1 MKKTRSFKF
10 GLIALVG
17 ILLASFQVQR
27 FASKTVQPLTTKG
40 AKPAVAGR
48 DYTALY
54 TIVSPG
60 NGKSTASVNPL
71 AIREDGS
78 AIISYVPPGA
88 TERLAVQSRLGI
100 QNGTSRTWFPIQKGS
115 KPRNAFEAVSSGKS
129 IFWDETPNTNLA
141 LDWRLF
147 SLAAGQH
154 VPTLIADS
162 FDLLKT
168 TNIPSPVG
176 EHMLATDGSNV
187 WWTMVYPSSKDPYGW
202 GYRIMV
208 RDIGARK
215 PLKIAVDKAKSPVA
229 IARGLIYARSKDV
242 DPNMA
247 SNRYEFRLL
256 KNGVDTLITAG
267 SLAKDEYLS
276 SSCASDTLLAWTV
289 GSVNS
294 QPLNP
299 NYVVPDGHLHV
310 IKLATKAQQVV
321 TLSDSA
327 TGMSLGCGT
336 NFVAWGDGT
345 GAGDGGQYVMNV
357 PSGKIWKVGSAPGLS
372 EVRVAGNYLAWTLPI
387 PSDGAA
393 PTRVVKWHG
402 V

>member
-1 MKKTRSFKF
+1 MNKTRSFRF
-10 GLIALVG
+10 GVITLVG
-17 ILLASFQVQR
+17 LLLASFQGQS
-27 FASKTVQPLTTKG
+27 FASKTVLPLTTKG

-78 AIISYVPPGA
+78 AIISYNPPGA
-88 TERLAVQSRLGI
+88 TENLATQSQLGI
-100 QNGTSRTWFPIQKGS
+100 QNGTSRTWFPIQRGS
-115 KPRNAFEAVSSGKS
+115 KPRYAFEAVSSGKS
-129 IFWDETPNTNLA
+129 IFWGETPNTNLA

-168 TNIPSPVG
+168 SNIPSPYG
-176 EHMLATDGSNV
+176 EHMLATDGLNV
-187 WWTMVYPSSKDPYGW
+187 WWTMVYPSSKNPNGW

-215 PLKIAVDKAKSPVA
+215 PLKIAVDKAKSPFA
-229 IARGLIYARSKDV
+229 IAAGLIYVRSKDV
-242 DPNMA
+242 DPSMSA
-247 SNRYEFRLL
+247 SRYEIRLL
-256 KNGVDTLITAG
+256 KNGVDTLVSSGPLTKG
-267 SLAKDEYLS
+267 QLMTSL
-276 SSCASDTLLAWTV
+276 CASDTLLAWGV
-289 GSVNS
+289 GSVS
-294 QPLNP
+294 TSAVMP
-299 NYVVPDGHLHV
+299 NDKPYGHLHV
-310 IKLATKAQQVV
+310 MTLATKVQRI
-321 TLSDSA
+321 LSLSNSA
-327 TGMSLGCGT
+327 VGLSIGCGA
-336 NFVAWGDGT
+336 NFVAWGNAT
-345 GAGDGGQYVMNV
+345 GGGDAGQYVMNV
-357 PSGKIWKVGSAPGLS
+357 PSGKIWKLGSNQGLS
-372 EVRVAGNYLAWTLPI
+372 EVLVVGNYLAWTLPI
-387 PSDGAA
+387 PSGGTA